1 MKIIFLH
8 RVWPAYGG
16 GETVTVC
23 LANEMIKRGFKVH
36 VAYLKDSPEGKSRP
50 YIDNHLICHRI
61 ENVRFDEFGSDFFV
75 DKKEAAYVSSELVK
89 IIGLKGIDIIHNQW
103 WPAEFL
109 EGVHEHT
116 QAKVVKV
123 LHMDVD
129 IRIFPDG
136 KADVLSCFIRC
147 IVKWKDTRISA
158 EQTSI
163 IKAVIS
169 SYSLLRVSWR
179 TINASPV

>member
-89 IIGLKGIDIIHNQW
+89 IIGLTLFITSGGPQSFW
-103 WPAEFL
+103 
-109 EGVHEHT
+109 
-116 QAKVVKV
+116 KVC
-123 LHMDVD
+123 MN
-129 IRIFPDG
+129 
-136 KADVLSCFIRC
+136 
-147 IVKWKDTRISA
+147 TRR
-158 EQTSI
+158 QR
-163 IKAVIS
+163 
-169 SYSLLRVSWR
+169 L
-179 TINASPV
+179 